1 MVLGVMALECS
12 GGYQSDQIRFTMLV
26 IALLSALDWFPAL
39 SRRGKSKLPNPEG
52 ARVIAS
58 SVASAPLGRL
68 PSTEPA
74 FTEPRDPPWAGGDA
88 GTLGGGYK
96 IQGTEWAPGLSRVL

>member
-1 MVLGVMALECS
+1 MRFQGWERRSLNVVLGVMALECS

-74 FTEPRDPPWAGGDA
+74 FTEP
-88 GTLGGGYK
+88 
-96 IQGTEWAPGLSRVL
+96 

>member
-1 MVLGVMALECS
+1 MGKEILECGS
-12 GGYQSDQIRFTMLV
+12 GCHGIRMQRRVPERPDQVHDAGNCPTLSTRLV
-26 IALLSALDWFPAL
+26 PPL

-74 FTEPRDPPWAGGDA
+74 FTEP
-88 GTLGGGYK
+88 
-96 IQGTEWAPGLSRVL
+96 